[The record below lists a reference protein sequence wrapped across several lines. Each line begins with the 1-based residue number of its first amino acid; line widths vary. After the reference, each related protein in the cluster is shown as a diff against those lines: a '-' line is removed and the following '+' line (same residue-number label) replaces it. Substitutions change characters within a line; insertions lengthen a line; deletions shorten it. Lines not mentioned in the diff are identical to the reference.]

1 MVEARGV
8 LIATVLAA
16 LVLISLLGM
25 AVYRY
30 APQTI
35 RSPGPR
41 PTRPPP
47 DASASAAAAPPG
59 AAGGPAPPRGPR

>member
-16 LVLISLLGM
+16 LVLIGLLGM

-30 APQTI
+30 APHTI
-35 RSPGPR
+35 REQACQSGQLP
-41 PTRPPP
+41 
-47 DASASAAAAPPG
+47 ASQCTH
-59 AAGGPAPPRGPR
+59 

>member
-16 LVLISLLGM
+16 LVMIGLLGL

-30 APQTI
+30 APHAIEQQAC
-35 RSPGPR
+35 RSGQLP
-41 PTRPPP
+41 
-47 DASASAAAAPPG
+47 ASQCTQ
-59 AAGGPAPPRGPR
+59 